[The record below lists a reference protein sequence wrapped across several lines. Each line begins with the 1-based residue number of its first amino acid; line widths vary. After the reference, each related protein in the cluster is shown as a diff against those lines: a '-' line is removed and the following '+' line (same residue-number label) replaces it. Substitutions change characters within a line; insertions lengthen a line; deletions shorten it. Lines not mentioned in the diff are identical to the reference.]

1 MKAKH
6 NKCYLLLSGKYCV
19 TMNVNGF
26 EREKTE
32 CEKILGI
39 KVDYELEFKNYLDV
53 VIKKASNKINALPRV
68 ASFMS
73 LAKR

>member
-26 EREKTE
+26 EIEKTE

-39 KVDYELEFKNYLDV
+39 KVDCEVKLKNYLRSAV
-53 VIKKASNKINALPRV
+53 EKASN
-68 ASFMS
+68 
-73 LAKR
+73 

>member
-19 TMNVNGF
+19 TINVNGF

-39 KVDYELEFKNYLDV
+39 KVDCEVKLKTIYV
-53 VIKKASNKINALPRV
+53 VRLKKLVTS
-68 ASFMS
+68 
-73 LAKR
+73 